1 MRKAL
6 PKDFDDIVSFLSA
19 DIGNCVYI
27 YIDILKYG
35 LGTDSP
41 IDVWFD
47 GFPTHAVIMKY
58 HDSFQMYGTILDSEK
73 AEISKLLLKYKPR
86 MLYGEKSIIQE
97 AQKLLQTDYSCDMTY
112 GAVYEFLSYRKCS
125 FDEIEPLS
133 VSDMREVAGLMRM
146 DAGFGLNYTV
156 DDLEKQLVER
166 IETKM
171 GRNYG
176 IRKDGKLVGH
186 IATFAEFNGIAVT
199 SGLIVHPN
207 YRNKP
212 YGAVLENFLI
222 SVLLQENFKIYTFV
236 HDPLR
241 IKLLK
246 AMKQNCIGE
255 YAKLVVKS

>member
-6 PKDFDDIVSFLSA
+6 PEDFDNIVNFLSA

-35 LGTDSP
+35 LGADSP

-47 GFPTHAVIMKY
+47 GFPTHVVIMKY
-58 HDSFQMYGTILDSEK
+58 HDSFQMYGTISDSEK
-73 AEISKLLLKYKPR
+73 AEISDLLLKFKPR

-97 AQKLLQTDYSCDMTY
+97 AQKLLQTDCSCDMTY
-112 GAVYEFLSYRKCS
+112 GAVYEFSSYRKCS

-133 VSDMREVAGLMRM
+133 VSDMREAAELMRM
-146 DAGFGLNYTV
+146 DAGFGSNYTV
-156 DDLEKQLVER
+156 EDLEKQLIER

-176 IRKDGKLVGH
+176 IRKDGKLIGH
-186 IATFAEFNGIAVT
+186 IATFAEFKGIAVT
-199 SGLIVHPN
+199 SGLIIHPD

-212 YGAVLENFLI
+212 YGAMLENFLI
-222 SVLLQENFKIYTFV
+222 SVLLKENFKIYTFV
-236 HDPLR
+236 HEPLR

-246 AMKQNCIGE
+246 ALGHNQLGE
-255 YAKLVVKS
+255 YAKLLVKS